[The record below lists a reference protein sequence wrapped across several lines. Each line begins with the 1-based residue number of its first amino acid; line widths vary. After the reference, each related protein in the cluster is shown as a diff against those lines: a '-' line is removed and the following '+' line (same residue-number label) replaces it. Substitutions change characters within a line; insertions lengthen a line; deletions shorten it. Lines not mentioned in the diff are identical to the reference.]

1 MSNYRMTSH
10 NELTS
15 LSSATPLEKDWDD
28 NETPPRKTSD
38 QRLLGALKLAVKI
51 VISVGLLWLMLHVAG
66 AENTFARLA
75 KANLWY
81 LPVGVGIYLA
91 AQAVSAY
98 RWSFL
103 AHALDFFLPFGAMY
117 RYYLIGM
124 FFNMF
129 LPGSIGG
136 DSVRLVSL
144 ARRCKRRKREAL
156 LTLLA
161 ERGVGLVA
169 LLILTSLV
177 SLLPVLH
184 PVNLALPVKL
194 PGLGSLFLDLRI
206 LLLGLSLILMLGYFS
221 LYVLPLNRLARKIPA
236 LALLE
241 QASVYWKAPLL
252 LLKSVSISLL
262 VHALMVAIHC
272 LIAVALGV
280 KTPFSL
286 LMPYLAVTYGV
297 VSLASVLPISAN
309 GFGVREGIY
318 WLLLTRIG
326 LSGETALAFA
336 FYWDAITI
344 LTSLPGGLLLLQRT
358 KPVPLSSTSPVLS

>member
-1 MSNYRMTSH
+1 MNHYEESMPISTASAQDVSNPSWDET
-10 NELTS
+10 EVPQVK
-15 LSSATPLEKDWDD
+15 TPQ
-28 NETPPRKTSD
+28 
-38 QRLLGALKLAVKI
+38 QRVISALKFAVKAL
-51 VISVGLLWLMLHVAG
+51 ISVGLLWLMLHVAG

-75 KANLWY
+75 NANLWY
-81 LPVGVGIYLA
+81 LPLGVVLYLA
-91 AQAVSAY
+91 SQAVSAY

-103 AHALDFFLPFGAMY
+103 AHALDFFLPFGEMY

-177 SLLPVLH
+177 SLMPVLMR
-184 PVNLALPVKL
+184 VSLALPLKI
-194 PGLGSLFLDLRI
+194 PGISSLSLDLRF
-206 LLLGLSLILMLGYFS
+206 LLLGLSAFLMLGYIS
-221 LYVLPLNRLARKIPA
+221 LYVLPLEKLVRKIPQ
-236 LALLE
+236 LALIE
-241 QASVYWKAPLL
+241 QASVYWKHPLL
-252 LLKSVSISLL
+252 LIKSVSMSLL
-262 VHALMVAIHC
+262 VHGFMILIHYMIAI
-272 LIAVALGV
+272 ALGV
-280 KTPFSL
+280 TVAPCFL
-286 LMPYLAVTYGV
+286 IPYLAVTYGV

-318 WLLLTRIG
+318 YLLLTRIG
-326 LSGETALAFA
+326 LTSETALAFA

-344 LTSLPGGLLLLQRT
+344 LTSLPGGVLLLL
-358 KPVPLSSTSPVLS
+358 KPKTEAPN